1 METCP
6 KSGLLISRCRCPQH
20 RVPKR
25 FLHIYECR
33 RVRLRRRRDHMR
45 FMGGSMTGREYQTKW
60 MNEIWKQHAQ
70 QHPEMWSEEA
80 KRGWDN

>member
-1 METCP
+1 M
-6 KSGLLISRCRCPQH
+6 L
-20 RVPKR
+20 
-25 FLHIYECR
+25 
-33 RVRLRRRRDHMR
+33 

-80 KRGWDN
+80 KRAWDN